1 MFDTGAI
8 NTKGKFAASIVDTVS
23 KVATGVLNT
32 GGVLSIA
39 NFQKISGAWG
49 KRIHEKILKENIL
62 WHRLFNQLSGE
73 IFNMR
78 GRAIAGTRRSR
89 SLGSGSCNCFVCP
102 LDVSVPQLV
111 LLSRYDCH
119 YIILLGHLRAHQ
131 ATGWKFFYETW
142 QEPGK
147 CVYCTVYMNCVL
159 FSPLMLKSE
168 PDWPAITVSRW
179 QQ

>member
-62 WHRLFNQLSGE
+62 
-73 IFNMR
+73 
-78 GRAIAGTRRSR
+78 
-89 SLGSGSCNCFVCP
+89 
-102 LDVSVPQLV
+102 
-111 LLSRYDCH
+111 
-119 YIILLGHLRAHQ
+119 
-131 ATGWKFFYETW
+131 
-142 QEPGK
+142 
-147 CVYCTVYMNCVL
+147 
-159 FSPLMLKSE
+159 
-168 PDWPAITVSRW
+168 
-179 QQ
+179 